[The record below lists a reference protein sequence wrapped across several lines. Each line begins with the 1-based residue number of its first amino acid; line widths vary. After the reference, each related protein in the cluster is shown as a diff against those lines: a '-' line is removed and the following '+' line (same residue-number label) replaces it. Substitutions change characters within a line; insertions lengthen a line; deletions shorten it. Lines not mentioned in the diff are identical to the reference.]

1 VNLVKKHYFT
11 FRMEVAMKTARG
23 VFLAV
28 LALIISTVGEAQAQ
42 SAVEGK
48 KLYTSYC
55 TSCHGDDGK
64 GDGVAGRSLPVKPAD
79 HTNGS
84 VMNQL
89 SDRFL
94 NDIITKGGSG
104 VKKSAF
110 MPAWGGALNSQQIS
124 DIVAYLRSIA
134 NPPYKSQKAG
144 TK

>member
-1 VNLVKKHYFT
+1 
-11 FRMEVAMKTARG
+11 MKNPWAGLLTVLGFMIFAIG
-23 VFLAV
+23 V
-28 LALIISTVGEAQAQ
+28 AQAQ
-42 SAVEGK
+42 SAVEGRQ
-48 KLYTSYC
+48 LYTSYC
-55 TSCHGDDGK
+55 ASCHGDEGT
-64 GDGVAGRSLPVKPAD
+64 GDGIAGRSLPVKPGN

-94 NDIITKGGSG
+94 TDIITKGGSA
-104 VKKSAF
+104 VKKSGF
-110 MPAWGGALNSQQIS
+110 MPAWGGALNTQQIS